1 MRDYKAMYGV
11 YLRVGIFSSLVIFVM
26 LFTFVPYKTPQPY
39 ELKRDIATII
49 DIIDTEID
57 VIEEPPPEERPRV
70 AVEAPSEVIDEAVVT
85 IAKTDFEEDPLR
97 ITPVGPEIEVV
108 PYYRL
113 EIKPKPVFSAKPVY
127 PEICRQAGIEGTTVV
142 KMLIDIDGSVIDVKI
157 LKSSGNQLLDQSAIA
172 AARKSTFTPAKQRDK
187 LVRVWV
193 SRPVRF
199 KLN

>member
-11 YLRVGIFSSLVIFVM
+11 SLRVGIFSSLVIFVM
-26 LFTFVPYKTPQPY
+26 LFSFVPYKAPPPY

-57 VIEEPPPEERPRV
+57 VTAEPPPEERPSV
-70 AVEAPSEVIDEAVVT
+70 AVPASNEVIDKAVET

-113 EIKPKPVFSAKPVY
+113 EVKPKPVFNAKPIY

-142 KMLIDIDGSVIDVKI
+142 KMLINIDGSVIDVKI
-157 LKSSGNQLLDQSAIA
+157 LKSSGNQLLDQSAIT
-172 AARKSTFTPAKQRDK
+172 AARKSTFTPAKQRDR

>member
-11 YLRVGIFSSLVIFVM
+11 SLRVGIFSSIVIFVM
-26 LFTFVPYKTPQPY
+26 LFTFVPYKAPQPY

-49 DIIDTEID
+49 DIIDTEIID
-57 VIEEPPPEERPRV
+57 REEPLPEERPRV
-70 AVEAPSEVIDEAVVT
+70 AVPASSEVIDEAVET
-85 IAKTDFEEDPLR
+85 IVKTDFEEDPLR
-97 ITPVGPEIEVV
+97 ISPVGPEIEVV

-113 EIKPKPVFSAKPVY
+113 EIKPRPVFSAKPAY

-193 SRPVRF
+193 SRSVRF
-199 KLN
+199 QLK

>member
-1 MRDYKAMYGV
+1 MKDHKRMYGV
-11 YLRVGIFSSLVIFVM
+11 YLRVGMFSSMVIFIM
-26 LFTFVPYKTPQPY
+26 LFTFVPYKAPQPY

-57 VIEEPPPEERPRV
+57 IIDEPPPKERPRV
-70 AVEAPSEVIDEAVVT
+70 AIEASIEVIDEAVVT
-85 IAKTDFEEDPLR
+85 IVETFFKEDPFR

-113 EIKPKPVFSAKPVY
+113 EVKPKPIFSAKPVY

-142 KMLIDIDGSVIDVKI
+142 KMLINIDGSVINVEI
-157 LKSSGNQLLDQSAIA
+157 LKSSGNQLLDQSAVA

-193 SRPVRF
+193 ARPVRF

>member
-1 MRDYKAMYGV
+1 MKDHKRMYGV
-11 YLRVGIFSSLVIFVM
+11 YLRVGMFSSMVIFIM
-26 LFTFVPYKTPQPY
+26 LFTFVPYEAPQPY
-39 ELKRDIATII
+39 ELKRDIARII

-57 VIEEPPPEERPRV
+57 VIDEPPPKERPRV
-70 AVEAPSEVIDEAVVT
+70 AVEASKEVIDEAVVT
-85 IAKTDFEEDPLR
+85 IVETFFKEDPFR
-97 ITPVGPEIEVV
+97 ITPVGPEIESV

-113 EIKPKPVFSAKPVY
+113 EVKPKPIFSAKPVY
-127 PEICRQAGIEGTTVV
+127 PEICRQAGIEGAAVV
-142 KMLIDIDGSVIDVKI
+142 KMLIDIDGSVIDVEI

-193 SRPVRF
+193 ARSVRF

>member
-26 LFTFVPYKTPQPY
+26 LFAFVPYKEPQPY

-57 VIEEPPPEERPRV
+57 VIEEPPPEERPSV
-70 AVEAPSEVIDEAVVT
+70 AVEASSEVIDEAVET
-85 IAKTDFEEDPLR
+85 IVKTDFEEDPLR
-97 ITPVGPEIEVV
+97 VIPVGPEIEVV

-113 EIKPKPVFSAKPVY
+113 EIKPKPVFSAKPAY

-172 AARKSTFTPAKQRDK
+172 AARKSTFTPAKQRDR

>member
-26 LFTFVPYKTPQPY
+26 LFTFVPYKAPQPY

-57 VIEEPPPEERPRV
+57 VIEEPPPEERPSV
-70 AVEAPSEVIDEAVVT
+70 AVEASSEVIDEAVET

-97 ITPVGPEIEVV
+97 VIPVGPEIEVV

-113 EIKPKPVFSAKPVY
+113 EVKPKPVFSAKPTY

-172 AARKSTFTPAKQRDK
+172 AARKSTFTPAKQRDT

-199 KLN
+199 QLK